1 MTIDLERR
9 RLLQAGVGLA
19 ALGAV
24 PGLSVLRSA
33 NAATGPGTALVS
45 IHLSGGIDTVNTV
58 IPYSSPAY
66 YTVRGPLAIPRGT
79 ALALDDRNALH
90 PALTTLKNQWDQ
102 KRLAIVHGVGYPA
115 FDYSHFQAMEIFWS
129 GDPKR
134 ATFTGWLGRGLDA
147 LTAAQPAP
155 SVLSGFSVG
164 SGLPPSLIARRF
176 TAPQLPANADWFDFY
191 AWDDRQRA
199 ALKAVLSQAPS
210 GSNLFYDA
218 YLRNSLSAINAH
230 ATVRSAGERTTSVA
244 YPDTYFAS
252 GLRFAAQLL
261 REDASARVITMEQG
275 QYDTHENQ
283 LPRHAASLAELNA
296 GLGAFIADL
305 DLHGIADR
313 VLILLWSEFA
323 RRVEPNAS
331 LGTDHGAAQAM
342 FLIGPGVRS
351 GILGTPPS
359 LAPADLVEDGNLPM
373 QFDFRRLYATLLA
386 GWLGV
391 NAAPVVGSGFE
402 PLPVLL

>member
-1 MTIDLERR
+1 MTIDHDRR
-9 RLLQAGVGLA
+9 RLIQAGVALA
-19 ALGAV
+19 GLGAV
-24 PGLSVLRSA
+24 PGVSVLRSA
-33 NAATGPGTALVS
+33 NAAAGPGTALVS
-45 IHLSGGIDTVNTV
+45 IHLTGGMDTVNTV
-58 IPYSSPAY
+58 IPHANPAY

-79 ALALDDRNALH
+79 ALALDARNALH
-90 PALTTLKNQWDQ
+90 PALTTLKAQWDRR
-102 KRLAIVHGVGYPA
+102 RLAIVHGVGYPT
-115 FDYSHFQAMEIFWS
+115 FDYSHFQAMEIYWS
-129 GDPKR
+129 GDPTR
-134 ATFTGWLGRGLDA
+134 ATFTGWLGRSLDS
-147 LTAAQPAP
+147 LTAAQASP

-164 SGLPPSLIARRF
+164 SGLPPSLIGRRF
-176 TAPQLPANADWFDFY
+176 TAPQLPANADWFGFPT
-191 AWDDRQRA
+191 WEDRQRN
-199 ALKAVLSQAPS
+199 ALKTVFSQPPV

-218 YLRNSLSAINAH
+218 YLRNSRAAVNAYD
-230 ATVRSAGERTTSVA
+230 TVRAAGARTTSVV

-275 QYDTHENQ
+275 SYDTHENQ
-283 LPRHAASLAELNA
+283 LPQHAESLTELNA

-305 DLHGIADR
+305 DLHGIANR

-331 LGTDHGAAQAM
+331 RGTDHGAAQAM
-342 FLIGPGVRS
+342 FLIGPGVRN

-359 LAPADLVEDGNLPM
+359 MAAADLVDDGNLPM
-373 QFDFRRLYATLLA
+373 QHDFRRLYATLLS

-391 NAAPVVGSGFE
+391 NATTVLGTGYD

>member
-9 RLLQAGVGLA
+9 RLLQAGAGLA
-19 ALGAV
+19 GLGAV
-24 PGLSVLRSA
+24 PGVSVMRSA
-33 NAATGPGTALVS
+33 NAAPGAGTALVS
-45 IHLSGGIDTVNTV
+45 IHLTGGIDTLNTV
-58 IPYSSPAY
+58 IPHANPAY
-66 YTVRGPLAIPRGT
+66 YAIRGPLAIPRGT
-79 ALALDDRNALH
+79 ALPLDARNALH
-90 PALTTLKNQWDQ
+90 PALTTLKREWDRR
-102 KRLAIVHGVGYPA
+102 RLAIVHGVGYPA

-155 SVLSGFSVG
+155 PVLSGLSVG
-164 SGLPPSLIARRF
+164 SGLPPSLIGRRF

-199 ALKAVLSQAPS
+199 ALKTVLSQAPV

-218 YLRNSLSAINAH
+218 YLRNSRAAIA
-230 ATVRSAGERTTSVA
+230 AYDTVRAAGARTTSVL

-275 QYDTHENQ
+275 SYDTHENQ
-283 LPRHAASLAELNA
+283 LPQHAESLAELNA
-296 GLGAFIADL
+296 GLAAFIADL
-305 DLHGIADR
+305 DLHGIANR

-331 LGTDHGAAQAM
+331 RGTDHGAAQAM
-342 FLIGPGVRS
+342 FLIGPGVRH

-359 LAPADLVEDGNLPM
+359 LAAADLVEDGNLPM
-373 QFDFRRLYATLLA
+373 QVDFRRLYATLLS

-391 NAAPVVGSGFE
+391 NAATVLGTGFE